1 MTLKE
6 IYENKKNELSPA
18 KLFIELLAKITCRKE
33 TTVRQ
38 WLSGIQEPNDIAKR
52 RISAELGIPV
62 EELFPSL
69 QK

>member
-6 IYENKKNELSPA
+6 IYETKKNELSPA
-18 KLFIELLAKITCRKE
+18 QLFIALLAKITCRKE

-38 WLSGIQEPNDIAKR
+38 WLSRIQEPNDLAKK

-62 EELFPSL
+62 EELFPSSA
-69 QK
+69 K